1 MAITA
6 VASAAAATA
15 SVACARAGL
24 RPHRKC
30 SMASSEHVATAI
42 CKGKLVIDRDPT
54 LAPARY
60 ELGPEDAMSGA
71 NGSTRPGAV
80 RLPGGITVDF
90 ARVTPYRLVKWSVLV
105 LLFFAAVRLLTWAAQ
120 ATIFNASLWM
130 YMSWFFVIWP
140 WPTAIALGIW
150 TLALAAKTKDRSTK
164 AWEQLVVLGGALTW
178 LILVPLG
185 HFQGYVD
192 GWPLFLFFF
201 YLAFFCISA
210 VVRKRLYGDLTPREK
225 DKQWETTP
233 SRLAQIAFIVS
244 VVAGHWFAAREALYL
259 EQTMRW
265 SNGLAL
271 GVLSFAFY
279 LHWNA
284 TYYLGK
290 YFDRLVVPRAVVMFG
305 PYRWHRLASFTVT
318 TWLAT
323 LTGLS
328 WNLRVPGT
336 MSPHLPAAATS
347 SNGEPPPLSKLTPV
361 ADAWLRAT
369 TSVEPAESEKAAR
382 ELAALV
388 KAGGIVPLEEA
399 GIFSKL
405 QAAAMDGNA
414 ESRLGALHVIKSLSE
429 NKEHSCEP
437 YLLELLPAILDA
449 FADKAPS
456 VRKEADKAGKA
467 LMYMACPHAATMV
480 LPVLFDAMENRK
492 KWLAQQGSLILLWA
506 LAKSAPKQVG
516 KSLPAIVPK
525 VSEHMVD
532 GKEQVMKTAYTA
544 MLACAK
550 NVNNS
555 DINDFVPS
563 LVSCIA
569 RPGEVPDCVHTLS
582 GITFVQPVTA
592 ATLSIMVPL
601 LIRGLKERATAV
613 KRKTAVVIENM
624 AKLVDNPADAA
635 PFLPLLIPGLEKLAK
650 EVADPECRQ
659 TAGKAAATLV
669 SIGNGEQHFVDDSQN
684 AKGDV
689 SLIISSLKE
698 ILAAAVRQGEN
709 ESPLLATTLR
719 FVGGLCCRLI
729 DNNILELEEW
739 SPCVSPY
746 IAPFLLKPEDSG
758 ALTQTFLAKCKQ
770 LFCKESVD
778 NDWGDEDEEGEDLC
792 NCEFSLGYGGK
803 ILLNNSRL
811 WLKRGRRY
819 GLCGPNGAGKST
831 LMRAIANGQLNGFPP
846 PDELKTVYVEH
857 DLDASLV
864 DMEVLELML
873 ADPLIKGVNKEKVVD
888 TLKSVGFDDEKL
900 KLPITALSGGWKMK
914 LAIAR
919 AMIYGADVLLLD
931 EPTNHLDVTN
941 IAWLENYLVDQTQ
954 ISSIIVSHDSGFLD
968 NVCTDII
975 HYEKRKLRHYKG
987 NLSSFVKVKP
997 EAKVYYDLNAV
1008 GLKFTFPTPGY
1019 LEGIKTKLSPILKI
1033 TGVHFTYPGASKKT
1047 LDNVNLQCSLSS
1059 RVGVV
1064 GANGAGKSTLIK
1076 LLTGELK
1083 AQEGKIWKHPNLG
1096 IAYVAQHAFH
1106 HVEQHLEKS
1115 PSEYIR
1121 WRYERGEDREELHKV
1136 HRKISKEEEANMQ
1149 QLITHEGK
1157 AKIVERLLARRKS
1170 KKSYEYEVQWLGL
1183 KPVWNSWLSREML
1196 EHLGFE
1202 KLVNEID
1209 AKEVARLGVYNKP
1222 LTIAGVQEHF
1232 NDFGL
1237 EAEFGTYGGQK
1248 VKVVLAAAMWSN
1260 PHMIVLDE
1268 PTNFLD
1274 RDSLGA
1280 LAGAIKD
1287 FGGAVLVI
1295 SHNRE
1300 FMAAICNETW
1310 TVADGN
1316 VTAPTNAGWLAGQR
1330 LEAAR
1335 LKLEEAAK
1343 AKAAKKAGTA
1353 AVMPAAVKT

>member
-1 MAITA
+1 
-6 VASAAAATA
+6 
-15 SVACARAGL
+15 
-24 RPHRKC
+24 
-30 SMASSEHVATAI
+30 
-42 CKGKLVIDRDPT
+42 
-54 LAPARY
+54 
-60 ELGPEDAMSGA
+60 
-71 NGSTRPGAV
+71 
-80 RLPGGITVDF
+80 
-90 ARVTPYRLVKWSVLV
+90 
-105 LLFFAAVRLLTWAAQ
+105 
-120 ATIFNASLWM
+120 
-130 YMSWFFVIWP
+130 
-140 WPTAIALGIW
+140 
-150 TLALAAKTKDRSTK
+150 
-164 AWEQLVVLGGALTW
+164 
-178 LILVPLG
+178 
-185 HFQGYVD
+185 
-192 GWPLFLFFF
+192 
-201 YLAFFCISA
+201 
-210 VVRKRLYGDLTPREK
+210 
-225 DKQWETTP
+225 
-233 SRLAQIAFIVS
+233 
-244 VVAGHWFAAREALYL
+244 
-259 EQTMRW
+259 
-265 SNGLAL
+265 
-271 GVLSFAFY
+271 
-279 LHWNA
+279 
-284 TYYLGK
+284 
-290 YFDRLVVPRAVVMFG
+290 
-305 PYRWHRLASFTVT
+305 
-318 TWLAT
+318 
-323 LTGLS
+323 
-328 WNLRVPGT
+328 

-347 SNGEPPPLSKLTPV
+347 SNGEPPPLPKMTPV

-369 TSVEPAESEKAAR
+369 TSVQPAESEKAAR

-405 QAAAMDGNA
+405 QAAAMDGIT

-429 NKEHSCEP
+429 NKEHACEP

-467 LMYMACPHAATMV
+467 LMYMVCPHAATMV
-480 LPVLFDAMENRK
+480 LPVLFYAMENRK

-601 LIRGLKERATAV
+601 LVRGLKERATAV

-624 AKLVDNPADAA
+624 AKLVDSPADAA

-689 SLIISSLKE
+689 SLITSSLKE

-873 ADPLIKGVNKEKVVD
+873 ADSLIKGVNKEKVAD
-888 TLKSVGFDDEKL
+888 TLKSVGFDNEKL

-931 EPTNHLDVTN
+931 EPTNHLDVAN
-941 IAWLENYLVDQTQ
+941 IAWLEHYLVDQTQ

-1008 GLKFTFPTPGY
+1008 GLQFTFPTPGY

-1047 LDNVNLQCSLSS
+1047 LNNVNLQCSLSS

-1237 EAEFGTYGGQK
+1237 EAEFGTYGQICNLSGGQK

-1353 AVMPAAVKT
+1353 AIMPAAVKT